1 MECNK
6 ESGERIKT
14 GDVFDLKTNMGRDN
28 MHVQCLI
35 VDDEVELAQMT
46 CEYFEMFGVSCKYV
60 ETAWECLAFLDENTA
75 GLILLDINLVNES
88 GFSLCKKIRETSDIP
103 ILFISA
109 RDSDSDVLIA
119 LNIGG
124 DDYIKKPYSLSVLLA
139 KVQVVLKRME
149 AGRRAVSCIKEEA
162 LQQEAGRMDG
172 TGVVNDVAMD
182 GGADNAK
189 VAGSSPEGG
198 SDSGAGSSSEGGR
211 GTEQTSGTLLRLAE
225 EKLCVYLKK
234 NRTEAQSG
242 AGEQEIPLKAKEF
255 ALLKCLYEHRGTIV
269 TKEQLF
275 LSVWGDAFYSDGT
288 LNVHIRRLRE
298 KLEEDPSEPKLIK
311 TVWGTGYMLE
321 G

>member
-1 MECNK
+1 M
-6 ESGERIKT
+6 
-14 GDVFDLKTNMGRDN
+14 D
-28 MHVQCLI
+28 VQCLI

-60 ETAWECLAFLDENTA
+60 ESAQECLAFLDENTA

-88 GFSLCKKIRETSDIP
+88 GFSLCKKIRETLDIP

-149 AGRRAVSCIKEEA
+149 AGRRAAESMKREA
-162 LQQEAGRMDG
+162 VQRELLGMSNEREDNAAGSRMDQ
-172 TGVVNDVAMD
+172 
-182 GGADNAK
+182 GGADTGQQDA
-189 VAGSSPEGG
+189 P
-198 SDSGAGSSSEGGR
+198 
-211 GTEQTSGTLLRLAE
+211 LRLAE

-234 NRTEAQSG
+234 NRTGAQSG
-242 AGEQEIPLKAKEF
+242 AEEQEIPLKAKEF

-298 KLEEDPSEPKLIK
+298 KLEEDPSDPRLIK
-311 TVWGTGYMLE
+311 TIWGTGYMLE